1 MFEITNADTG
11 RVVDTMTSDSRGI
24 AASNPIPL
32 GRYYV
37 QEVQVPRFYQLNN
50 EKVEAKLKVEGDVV
64 QIEMYND
71 PANIQTTIEKTGNYT
86 VDAGSNMRYDFTNIA
101 NNSNVTLD
109 NFFWH
114 DRIPTDAVRAATLT
128 TGTYNARVW
137 YKITFKTNMNDY
149 RTLADNLLSTNA
161 YSFKIDSG
169 SLKLAAGEYVTDIRF
184 EFGTVPTG
192 FKMTEKATLLVYV
205 PDYMA
210 NGYNIINRAD
220 CGGSYQ
226 GEWDNAASAW
236 VTKIYRAPTYTKP
249 TLPQTGF

>member
-1 MFEITNADTG
+1 M
-11 RVVDTMTSDSRGI
+11 
-24 AASNPIPL
+24 
-32 GRYYV
+32 
-37 QEVQVPRFYQLNN
+37 
-50 EKVEAKLKVEGDVV
+50 V

-149 RTLADNLLSTNA
+149 RTLADNLLSTNDTR
-161 YSFKIDSG
+161 SRS
-169 SLKLAAGEYVTDIRF
+169 
-184 EFGTVPTG
+184 TVAHSNWRP
-192 FKMTEKATLLVYV
+192 
-205 PDYMA
+205 A
-210 NGYNIINRAD
+210 NM
-220 CGGSYQ
+220 
-226 GEWDNAASAW
+226 
-236 VTKIYRAPTYTKP
+236 
-249 TLPQTGF
+249 